1 MSKKTAYT
9 LIAVGLALQVLDL
22 ATSKNGT
29 GGVVFGNNGFLK
41 PIDDKVP
48 KLTLFR
54 TDAGA
59 VQTNMAFW
67 LILAGVLFLL
77 LKR

>member
-9 LIAVGLALQVLDL
+9 LIAVGLGLQVLDL

-29 GGVVFGNNGFLK
+29 GGVVFGDNGFLK
-41 PIDDKVP
+41 PVDDKVP

-54 TDAGA
+54 TDEGA
-59 VQTNMAFW
+59 VQTNFAFW
-67 LILAGVLFLL
+67 FIAAGVLLLL

>member
-1 MSKKTAYT
+1 MRKKTAYT
-9 LIAVGLALQVLDL
+9 LIAIGLALQVLDL

-29 GGVVFGNNGFLK
+29 GGVVFGDSGFLK
-41 PIDDKVP
+41 AVDDRIP

-54 TDAGA
+54 TDTGE

-67 LILAGVLFLL
+67 LIAVGVLFLI